1 MNIYAVIKR
10 SITRISR
17 FYSLLF
23 YLGITLCLTS
33 YSASAAVFYLKP
45 GQSKTIKS
53 NEAIGTVFVS
63 DPEIADYRV
72 VGDST
77 VVLYAKKRGYSELTI
92 YGLNEQ
98 ILMMH
103 SFEVDPIVPDLHYR
117 IKKEFPDSN
126 IRVSS
131 IVGSGIDGGKTSY
144 LLSGTAPD
152 DVTRDRIYTLVGSA
166 VGVDPIDETVE
177 YQYSGGSGD
186 IRFMRNRKFHN
197 IVDRIQITKN
207 NQVNVKLTLVEVS
220 KEFTDS
226 LGIEWQNLTLK
237 SMVGGGVD
245 LSSIGTFNLLGLKH
259 GFDINNIATVI
270 RAVQNDK
277 LAKILAEPN
286 LTVLSGETASFLVGG
301 EIPIVSRG
309 AQDDSP
315 SITYKEYG
323 IKLNVGAK
331 ISNDTIRLIIDNEFS
346 SVSGKYSFS
355 DYDIPTLNTRRVKS
369 TIELK
374 DGDSFIISG
383 LISEQDVESLVKIPF
398 IGDIPIL
405 GALARS
411 TSTSRSKTELV
422 VFATVNLVNPPD
434 SFQDAYI
441 PSFERTDFRN
451 LFFNY
456 KNNHDKQGS
465 REFPFT
471 NESTEFLGR
480 VGFLE

>member
-1 MNIYAVIKR
+1 M
-10 SITRISR
+10 
-17 FYSLLF
+17 
-23 YLGITLCLTS
+23 TLCLTS
-33 YSASAAVFYLKP
+33 YSASATVFYLKP

-126 IRVSS
+126 VRVSS
-131 IVGSGIDGGKTSY
+131 IVGSGIDSGNTSY

-152 DVTRDRIYTLVGSA
+152 DVTRDRIYTLVGNA
-166 VGVDPIDETVE
+166 VGIQAREETVN
-177 YQYSGGSGD
+177 YGSSNVP
-186 IRFMRNRKFHN
+186 FMRLRKFEN

-220 KEFTDS
+220 KEFNDN
-226 LGIEWQNLTLK
+226 LGIEWQNLTLN
-237 SMVGGGVD
+237 SMISGGTD

-270 RAVQNDK
+270 RAVQDDK

-398 IGDIPIL
+398 IGDVPIL
-405 GALARS
+405 GALARRA
-411 TSTSRSKTELV
+411 STSRNKTELV
-422 VFATVNLVNPPD
+422 VFATVNLVNPPN

>member
-1 MNIYAVIKR
+1 MNIYALIKW
-10 SITRISR
+10 SIIRISR
-17 FYSLLF
+17 FYKLIF
-23 YLGITLCLTS
+23 CLGLSLCLIS
-33 YSASAAVFYLKP
+33 YSASATVFYLKP

-53 NEAIGTVFVS
+53 NEPLGTVFVS

-72 VGDST
+72 VGEKT
-77 VVLYAKKRGYSELTI
+77 VVLYAKKRGYSELTV

-98 ILMMH
+98 ILMLH
-103 SFEVDPIVPDLHYR
+103 SVEVDPIVPDLHYR

-126 IRVSS
+126 VRVSS
-131 IVGSGIDGGKTSY
+131 IVGSGINDSKTSY
-144 LLSGTAPD
+144 LLSGTVPD
-152 DVTRDRIYTLVGSA
+152 DLTRDRIYTLVGNA
-166 VGVDPIDETVE
+166 VGVESRDEVIK
-177 YQYSGGSGD
+177 QGSSD
-186 IRFMRNRKFHN
+186 VFFMRLRKFEN

-220 KEFTDS
+220 KEFTDN
-226 LGIEWQNLTLK
+226 LGIEWQNLTLN
-237 SMVGGGVD
+237 SMINSGTAI
-245 LSSIGTFNLLGLKH
+245 SSIGTFNLLGLKH

-270 RAVQNDK
+270 RAVQDDK

-286 LTVLSGETASFLVGG
+286 LTVLSGETAEFLVGG

-309 AQDDSP
+309 PQDDSP

-323 IKLNVGAK
+323 IRLNVGAK
-331 ISNDTIRLIIDNEFS
+331 VSNDTIRLIIDNEFS

-398 IGDIPIL
+398 IGDVPIL

-411 TSTSRSKTELV
+411 TSTSRNKTELV
-422 VFATVNLVNPPD
+422 VFATVKLVNPQD
-434 SFQDAYI
+434 SFQDVYI
-441 PSFERTDFRN
+441 PSFERTDYRN

>member
-53 NEAIGTVFVS
+53 NEAIGTIFVS
-63 DPEIADYRV
+63 APEIVDYRV

-92 YGLNEQ
+92 YGLDEQ

-131 IVGSGIDGGKTSY
+131 IVGSGIDGGKASY

-152 DVTRDRIYTLVGSA
+152 DVTRDRIYTLVGNV
-166 VGVDPIDETVE
+166 VGVQEYDETVH
-177 YQYSGGSGD
+177 
-186 IRFMRNRKFHN
+186 FMRTRKFQN

-220 KEFTDS
+220 KEFTDN

-237 SMVGGGVD
+237 SMVSGGAD

-398 IGDIPIL
+398 IGDVPIL

-411 TSTSRSKTELV
+411 TSTSRNKTELI

-434 SFQDAYI
+434 SFKDAYI

>member
-1 MNIYAVIKR
+1 M
-10 SITRISR
+10 
-17 FYSLLF
+17 
-23 YLGITLCLTS
+23 TLCLTS
-33 YSASAAVFYLKP
+33 YSASATVFYLKP

-126 IRVSS
+126 VRVSS
-131 IVGSGIDGGKTSY
+131 IVGSGIDSGNTSY

-152 DVTRDRIYTLVGSA
+152 DVTRDRIYTLVGNA
-166 VGVDPIDETVE
+166 VGIQAREETVN
-177 YQYSGGSGD
+177 YGSSNVP
-186 IRFMRNRKFHN
+186 FMRLRKFEN

-220 KEFTDS
+220 KEFTDN

-237 SMVGGGVD
+237 SMISGGTD

-270 RAVQNDK
+270 RAVQDDK

-398 IGDIPIL
+398 IGDVPIL
-405 GALARS
+405 GALARRA
-411 TSTSRSKTELV
+411 STSRNKTELV
-422 VFATVNLVNPPD
+422 VFATVNLVNPPN